1 MKFTETNINEAFAP
15 LIENLTEQYVERVR
29 RDVEHLKTLRE
40 DGAITYVK
48 IPYNHTHQDIVNRKK
63 FDFVIRSLK
72 TAQKLTE
79 EFGMPHAY
87 ELCEEKLAKNAD
99 QWAHDQVDGMIA
111 KTVGKIGDL
120 DDVTYSFYGYGNFGI
135 NGTANGKAVR
145 VDQQSVI
152 KQNSKGTIFAQFPM
166 RLYVEGQF
174 TPAKKYA
181 DAVTM
186 G

>member
-15 LIENLTEQYVERVR
+15 LIENLVEQYVNRTRKTVA
-29 RDVEHLKTLRE
+29 HLKTLRE
-40 DGAITYVK
+40 DGEIRWVR
-48 IPYNHTHQDIVNRKK
+48 IPYHYTTEDLRNKK
-63 FDFVIRSLK
+63 MFESV
-72 TAQKLTE
+72 
-79 EFGMPHAY
+79 MPCMKGEQADY
-87 ELCEEKLAKNAD
+87 SSPAIYSLCEEKLAKNAD
-99 QWAHDQVDGMIA
+99 QWAHAQVDGMIA

-181 DAVTM
+181 DAVAM

>member
-15 LIENLTEQYVERVR
+15 LIESLTERYVTRVR
-29 RDVEHLKTLRE
+29 KAVEHLKTLRE

-48 IPYNHTHQDIVNRKK
+48 IPYNHTHKDIENRKK
-63 FDFVIRSLK
+63 FDFAIRSLK
-72 TAQKLTE
+72 TAHKPTK
-79 EFGMPHAY
+79 EFGMPHTY

-120 DDVTYSFYGYGNFGI
+120 DDVTYSFHGYGNFNI
-135 NGTANGKAVR
+135 NGTVNGKKVHI
-145 VDQQSVI
+145 DQQTVI

-174 TPAKKYA
+174 TPAKNYA
-181 DAVTM
+181 EAVAVS
-186 G
+186 